1 MTTSELI
8 TDYKNKLALKL
19 VNTEGLV
26 EAMGNDDIEEPD
38 EAIYTYIFP
47 YFHIPDTIEAAH
59 SYICFKVNIKQL
71 TKQTKRMTQPPM
83 KIKQSKRLLQLLL
96 VLVWAQL
103 RVWQ

>member
-1 MTTSELI
+1 M
-8 TDYKNKLALKL
+8 LALIRLQRRSLRLNLSMSMQQHSKILLKNVVIFRLNLTKL
-19 VNTEGLV
+19 KLLAEKILK
-26 EAMGNDDIEEPD
+26 
-38 EAIYTYIFP
+38 
-47 YFHIPDTIEAAH
+47 
-59 SYICFKVNIKQL
+59 SIKQL